1 MAFRYNSRMAR
12 MMSGIQPTGSLH
24 IGNYLGALKNWVA
37 LQRRYEAFFAVVD
50 LHALTIRPDP
60 AALRAAVREIAI
72 GILAAGVEPDHATL
86 FVQSHVPGHADL
98 MWILSCFTPLGD
110 LNRMT
115 QFKDKSVQ
123 NADNVNSGLFTY
135 PILQAADILLYRAEA
150 VPVGEDQDQHLEL
163 AREIVR
169 RFNGLYGATF
179 PEPATVRSEAP
190 RVLGIDGEA
199 KMSKSKGNELGLFEE
214 ADATWE
220 KLRVAKT
227 DPQRLRRSDLGDP
240 MRCNVYSWHRFFS
253 PAQVCAQVAQEC
265 RTAAIGCVDCKKI
278 LAQHLE
284 TTKAPIRERAKQLR
298 EQPRRLDEILAAG
311 AARAGK
317 VAEETLASVRDKLGL
332 GPKNMP

>member
-1 MAFRYNSRMAR
+1 MAR

-37 LQRRYEAFFAVVD
+37 LQQRYEAFFAVVD
-50 LHALTIRPDP
+50 LHALTIRSSSRPD
-60 AALRAAVREIAI
+60 AAGLRAAVREIAI
-72 GILAAGVEPDHATL
+72 GILAAGVDPNHATL

-98 MWILSCFTPLGD
+98 MWILACFTPLGD

-123 NADNVNSGLFTY
+123 NADNINSGLFSY

-163 AREIVR
+163 TREIVR
-169 RFNGLYGATF
+169 RFNGLYGPTF
-179 PEPATVRSEAP
+179 PEPQTVRSEAP

-199 KMSKSKGNELGLFEE
+199 KMSKSKGNELGLFDEV
-214 ADATWE
+214 DATWE

-227 DPQRLRRSDLGDP
+227 DPQRLRRTDPGDP

-253 PAQVCAQVAQEC
+253 PAQTCAQVAQEC

-278 LAQHLE
+278 LAQNLE
-284 TTKAPIRERAKQLR
+284 ATKAPIRERAKQLR
-298 EQPRRLDEILAAG
+298 AQPRRLDEILGDG
-311 AARAGK
+311 AQRADK
-317 VAEETLASVRDKLGL
+317 VARETLALVRDRLGI
-332 GPKNMP
+332 GTGETHA

>member
-1 MAFRYNSRMAR
+1 MAR
-12 MMSGIQPTGSLH
+12 VMSGIQPTGSLH
-24 IGNYLGALKNWVA
+24 IGNYLGALKNFAV
-37 LQRRYEAFFAVVD
+37 LQQRYDAFFAVVD

-60 AALRAAVREIAI
+60 AVLRAGVREIAI
-72 GILAAGVEPDHATL
+72 GILASGVDPKLATL
-86 FVQSHVPGHADL
+86 FVQSQVPGHADL

-135 PILQAADILLYRAEA
+135 PVLQAADILLYRAEA

-169 RFNGLYGATF
+169 RFNGLYGPTF
-179 PEPATVRSEAP
+179 PEPATVKSDAP

-199 KMSKSKGNELGLFEE
+199 KMSKSKNNELGLFEE
-214 ADATWE
+214 EAATWE

-227 DPQRLRRSDLGDP
+227 DPQRLRRSDAGDP

-253 PAQVCAQVAQEC
+253 PAQTCAQVAAEC

-278 LAQHLE
+278 LAGNLE
-284 TTKAPIRERAKQLR
+284 VTKAPIRERAKELR
-298 EQPRRLDEILAAG
+298 SNPSHLDDILADG
-311 AARAGK
+311 AARASK
-317 VAEETLASVRDKLGL
+317 VANETLLVVREKLGL
-332 GPKNMP
+332 TTASARSGGSRG